1 LRIRKYFE
9 ELQTMC
15 TKFDKAEILYISR
28 RQIQKADA
36 LSKLVIVGDLD
47 KDRSVIVLEVPRPSV
62 DVEYVE

>member
-1 LRIRKYFE
+1 
-9 ELQTMC
+9 MC